1 MSLYVIADLHL
12 PISVDKPMDIF
23 GGWEDYV
30 SRLKYN
36 WKKKIKP
43 DDTVVIPGDLSWS
56 MSLEQSC
63 NDMRFLNELPGR
75 KIISKGNHDYWW
87 NTASKMERFFADNG
101 FTTLNILHN
110 NCYEYEGIGIC
121 GSRGWINENGKPE
134 DAKVLAR
141 EAIRLEVSIVCA
153 EKQGLRPVVF
163 LHYPPVYTG
172 IVNESIFEVLKKH
185 DIRLCFY
192 GHLHGRRTHSN
203 AVTGM
208 YQGIMFKLISADY
221 LQFDPLDITDIV
233 HNDDFS
239 NMLAK

>member
-30 SRLKYN
+30 SRLEYN

-221 LQFDPLDITDIV
+221 LQFDPLDITNIV

-239 NMLAK
+239 NTLAK